1 MQRAIAIQYQV
12 YVLAPAQAGVHY
24 HSSDAAP
31 ARTSWGESLAF
42 DPWGRQLGRMQSVE
56 DAGDAGTGPEGKLPS
71 DFFTIDM
78 DMDLVEW
85 ASMTILASQSLIA
98 V

>member
-1 MQRAIAIQYQV
+1 MAIQHQV

-42 DPWGRQLGRMQSVE
+42 DPWGRQLSRLRSVE
-56 DAGDAGTGPEGKLPS
+56 DAGKEGADAEGRLAS
-71 DFFTIDM
+71 EFFTVDM
-78 DMDLVEW
+78 DMGLVE
-85 ASMTILASQSLIA
+85 
-98 V
+98 